1 MTLQRPFKHR
11 LHVWGQGAVCCAA
24 LLSLSACDNGCEK
37 NRESYP
43 QISFVSTSGRQLRSV
58 SISLLSEGQLMTGK
72 ALDKYENISVKI
84 NPQSTR
90 TDIIASCTYSD
101 YGDSFS
107 EIDTVTVLYEVQPR
121 FLDLSCGCT
130 VSYNITQVTSTHH
143 LFGNVVLNNAY
154 VDSETGLNL
163 TIEY

>member
-1 MTLQRPFKHR
+1 MGPGSSVLRCSA
-11 LHVWGQGAVCCAA
+11 LAVG
-24 LLSLSACDNGCEK
+24 LRQWLREEPRELSAAQL
-37 NRESYP
+37 RIY
-43 QISFVSTSGRQLRSV
+43 SGRQLRSV